1 MQDHLF
7 EACNKSDPLDPSCC
21 NEATRSLN
29 ALPSRRNRACSS
41 ESFQIKISNSRNT
54 CPTCCSCGSA
64 VSENVMSHVWTQRAS
79 PYSYFSEKSGT
90 LCVCQVP
97 GSHKHLQTK
106 QKTTFQVLIKSHL
119 VMKLSIHPPHDAG
132 FQSLAPCA
140 YLDPSS
146 TKHLRSSSFLEL

>member
-29 ALPSRRNRACSS
+29 ACLHVVIGLVAQNLSRSRSPTVAIPVPLVAPVAVLSPKMSCPMYGLKGLLHIHTSVRNQ
-41 ESFQIKISNSRNT
+41 E
-54 CPTCCSCGSA
+54 
-64 VSENVMSHVWTQRAS
+64 
-79 PYSYFSEKSGT
+79 